1 MKGRHCS
8 QLQEGNKYQ
17 PWRNKLCRENVSLSD
32 HSPYLYSFLCSLE
45 HIGIWSVVVVVFN
58 CCCCLVA
65 KSKLLRPCWT
75 PLQYMDCI
83 LPGSSVHGILQA
95 RKLEWTDIPFSRG
108 PYRPR
113 FGPGSPSLQA
123 VSLPTELPRKP
134 KNTGVS
140 CHFLLQGVFLI
151 LGIQP
156 ASPALAGR
164 FLNTEPPGKTLFL
177 ILSTKT
183 RRKKQEFS
191 LVGVREG
198 GVSKCINR
206 QSVCF
211 LHFSLLPPTYKLSEI
226 PLAKSSPT
234 FKVLKLP
241 VPQIFQARCQKQSKF
256 SWANPLRFN

>member
-8 QLQEGNKYQ
+8 QLQEGNKDQ
-17 PWRNKLCRENVSLSD
+17 PWRHKLCRENVSLSD
-32 HSPYLYSFLCSLE
+32 HSPYLYSFLCSLKY
-45 HIGIWSVVVVVFN
+45 IGIWSVVVVVFN

-65 KSKLLRPCWT
+65 KSKLLKPCWT
-75 PLQYMDCI
+75 LLRYMDCI

-95 RKLEWTDIPFSRG
+95 RKLDRADIPFSRW
-108 PYRPR
+108 PSRPR

-140 CHFLLQGVFLI
+140 CHFLLQGIFLI

-177 ILSTKT
+177 ILSIKT

-191 LVGVREG
+191 LVGVRG
-198 GVSKCINR
+198 GW
-206 QSVCF
+206 
-211 LHFSLLPPTYKLSEI
+211 
-226 PLAKSSPT
+226 
-234 FKVLKLP
+234 
-241 VPQIFQARCQKQSKF
+241 CQ
-256 SWANPLRFN
+256 